1 MELEFAKDGKGAFMF
16 KLKLSLASFLG
27 FFK

>member
-1 MELEFAKDGKGAFMF
+1 MELEFSKDGKGGFMF
-16 KLKLSLASFLG
+16 KLKLSLATLLG